1 MTLQKGAIM
10 KRPIIGISLDIQ
22 NNSEKYSYA
31 EFPWYALR
39 ACYADAVSAQGG
51 VPIMLPFDASA
62 IDETLDLIDGL
73 IVPGGD
79 WDVDPASYGQKI
91 MSDTVVVNNK
101 RTAYDMKLMQTA
113 LARNMPVLGICYGMQ
128 IMNVL
133 AGGSLIQD
141 LPSFRKTDINHT
153 QPHPKNAL
161 WHDINIIKGTKL
173 WNIACQK
180 NDAKVNSTH
189 HQAID
194 RLGKNIIVSAN
205 ASDGIIEAIESTTH
219 KFAVG
224 VEWHPEYQ
232 SIDLDKNI
240 FKELIKVSIK

>member
-1 MTLQKGAIM
+1 M
-10 KRPIIGISLDIQ
+10 KKPIIGISLDLQ
-22 NNSEKYSYA
+22 NDNEEYSYA
-31 EFPWYALR
+31 HFPWYALR
-39 ACYADAVSAQGG
+39 AHYSDAVSNAGG
-51 VPIMLPFDASA
+51 LPVMLPFDESA

-79 WDVDPASYGQKI
+79 WDIDPTFYGQKI
-91 MSDTVVVNNK
+91 MSDTVIINHR
-101 RTAYDMKLMQTA
+101 RTAYDMKLMERA
-113 LARNMPVLGICYGMQ
+113 LDRDMPVLGICYGMQ
-128 IMNVL
+128 LMNVL

-141 LPSFRKTDINHT
+141 LPSFRKTDINHE

-161 WHDINIIKGTKL
+161 WHDINIVKNTKL
-173 WNIACQK
+173 WEIASH
-180 NDAKVNSTH
+180 ASLVKVNSTH

-194 RLGKNIIVSAN
+194 MVGKNIMVSAT
-205 ASDGIIEAIESTTH
+205 ATDGIIEAIESTVH

-240 FKELIKVSIK
+240 FKELVRVSTK